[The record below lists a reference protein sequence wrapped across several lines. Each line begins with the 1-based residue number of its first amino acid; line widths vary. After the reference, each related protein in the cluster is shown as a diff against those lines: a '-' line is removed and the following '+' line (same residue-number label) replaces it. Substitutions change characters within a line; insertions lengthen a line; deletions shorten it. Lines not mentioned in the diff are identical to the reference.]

1 MRQKNLVKYLKNVFE
16 KSEKIILEDD
26 HDSSLRPLAVRLL
39 MRRNRNLFMKGLIK
53 KGKRVLGT
61 MFLVYFERIFT
72 VRQSIKFLA
81 S

>member
-26 HDSSLRPLAVRLL
+26 HDSSLRPLAARLL